1 VGYTFD
7 ERMAV
12 LGPHVHDG
20 VPLLQAASA
29 AWVPLR
35 TAQRWLTAYLTQGA
49 TGCVEPGERTR
60 AGTPGAGGAP
70 RGDRGLGPSPAAA
83 ARGGARA

>member
-1 VGYTFD
+1 MGYTFD

-29 AWVPLR
+29 AGVPLR
-35 TAQRWLTAYLTQGA
+35 TAQRWLAAYLTQGA
-49 TGCVEPGERTR
+49 TVSPSAVSGRVCRNYL
-60 AGTPGAGGAP
+60 AG
-70 RGDRGLGPSPAAA
+70 
-83 ARGGARA
+83 

>member
-1 VGYTFD
+1 MGYTFD

-29 AWVPLR
+29 AGVPLR

-49 TGCVEPGERTR
+49 IGGQVNACPSVVSC
-60 AGTPGAGGAP
+60 GAGRISNSRSTSTA
-70 RGDRGLGPSPAAA
+70 
-83 ARGGARA
+83 